1 MSKHLL
7 KKRVTGLLTALLV
20 LSMPLQSFGATATGV
35 RRSSAYM
42 NQTGQTA
49 QTDSASSAE
58 VLKQLREIPA
68 FDAAF
73 YAPTYPDA
81 AAAFGGN
88 AAALEHHY
96 RTMGIYEGRMAN
108 AGDLSAWKLRNMR
121 RIRRFLDANTAFYL
135 AHFLDEGF
143 PWFHADTYLQKYP

>member
-20 LSMPLQSFGATATGV
+20 LSMPLQSFGATTTGM
-35 RRSSAYM
+35 RGSSSYI
-42 NQTGQTA
+42 NQTGQTS

-73 YAPTYPDA
+73 YAETYPDA
-81 AAAFGGN
+81 AAAFGK
-88 AAALEHHY
+88 
-96 RTMGIYEGRMAN
+96 I
-108 AGDLSAWKLRNMR
+108 
-121 RIRRFLDANTAFYL
+121 FLHFIKFIHTIFINFFHNL
-135 AHFLDEGF
+135 KHFLF
-143 PWFHADTYLQKYP
+143 RFVFSFQFFTWYIFF